1 MFVCN
6 VWVGRWTSQSHNQH
20 TPYSQQY
27 WGVTSLYHQSGTPC
41 QSESIIDMWPPEYY
55 GANTCTLESM
65 VSYPTLPAL
74 KTRQAR
80 AVSFYMVMPGQKCY
94 TIWKIQRTAIHI
106 CVKLTLKYFKP
117 FFQLFNKLTYIS
129 NEMYTKYHILYKL
142 LPNYLPMK
150 ILLTW
155 GLSIQLLSSFYCLL
169 AWLKKL

>member
-27 WGVTSLYHQSGTPC
+27 WGVVTSLYHQSGTPC
-41 QSESIIDMWPPEYY
+41 QSQSIIDMRPPEYY

-80 AVSFYMVMPGQKCY
+80 AVSLDMVMPGQKCY
-94 TIWKIQRTAIHI
+94 TFWKIQRTAIHI
-106 CVKLTLKYFKP
+106 CVKLTLKYFEP
-117 FFQLFNKLTYIS
+117 FFSYLTSWHTYLMKCIQNTIYYINS
-129 NEMYTKYHILYKL
+129 YQITYQWKYYWHEEC
-142 LPNYLPMK
+142 
-150 ILLTW
+150 
-155 GLSIQLLSSFYCLL
+155 QSSCFHPSTVY
-169 AWLKKL
+169 